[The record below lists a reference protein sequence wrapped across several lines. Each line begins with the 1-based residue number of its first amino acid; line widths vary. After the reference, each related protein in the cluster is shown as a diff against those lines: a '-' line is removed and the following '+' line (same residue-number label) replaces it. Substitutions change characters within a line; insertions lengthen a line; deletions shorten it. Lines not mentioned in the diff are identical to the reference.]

1 MSRYDASA
9 LEATVRPLSGW
20 PGPRT
25 AEPKRNPF
33 RRAGKYVSDGN
44 GSRWV
49 GGGPM
54 PFSDTLSFLKT
65 ELRHLD
71 ARDINIEAD
80 FRERDIRQDGWPRS
94 GARPASPAVILA
106 FSSKHGPLQY
116 ACDTYDSWEANLRA
130 IASTLEALRAVD
142 RWGAT
147 QRHEQYQGFKKLPA
161 STGPTMT
168 VQAAAD
174 FLHAAYAFN
183 CSPAGI
189 IGDVT
194 LARRAARQ
202 AKADTHPD
210 RHNNDRAAWDRV
222 QTALSVLSSH
232 HGVSL

>member
-25 AEPKRNPF
+25 AEPKRSPF
-33 RRAGKYVSDGN
+33 RRPGRLVNTATGTTWG
-44 GSRWV
+44 

-54 PFSDTLSFLKT
+54 PFSDTLSFLKR
-65 ELRHLD
+65 ELYHLD

-94 GARPASPAVILA
+94 GARPTSPGVILA

-168 VQAAAD
+168 AVVAAQHIAKW
-174 FLHAAYAFN
+174 HPHIEAR
-183 CSPAGI
+183 
-189 IGDVT
+189 DVLNDPD
-194 LARRAARQ
+194 LAKRMARV
-202 AKADTHPD
+202 AKAASHPD
-210 RHNNDRAAWDRV
+210 RNQGARKEWDTV
-222 QTALSVLSSH
+222 ETALAVLSSH